1 VRVCIEKSTGKLI
14 ESQSG
19 GESDRSF
26 ADVCNEENKATF
38 LAECDVLEAMR
49 LNTLKQ
55 NALNAGYKEDE
66 IEVKWVTDE
75 EWAAIQEA
83 SKTPEQ
89 KLAELNA
96 PVKARLIELDLKSI
110 RSIRERLAIQPDA
123 PKFLIEHEA
132 AAKAERAK
140 LINP

>member
-1 VRVCIEKSTGKLI
+1 MNRVCLTKDGKLI
-14 ESQSG
+14 EMQG
-19 GESDRSF
+19 GGLVDRSF
-26 ADVCNEENKATF
+26 NDVCNEENKA
-38 LAECDVLEAMR
+38 ANNKEWDALEVMR

-66 IEVKWVTDE
+66 IDVKWVTDD
-75 EWAAIQEA
+75 EWAAIREA

-96 PVKARLIELDLKSI
+96 PIKARLVELDLKSI

-123 PKFLIEHEA
+123 PKFLVEHEA
-132 AAKAERAK
+132 AAVKERSK
-140 LINP
+140 LV